1 MGVYSIMKNGSHVTQ
16 IYEGPS
22 NEIIR
27 DIQVVH
33 PQSHPARMLDVCD

>member
-1 MGVYSIMKNGSHVTQ
+1 MGIYSIMKNGSHVTQ

-22 NEIIR
+22 NQIIR

-33 PQSHPARMLDVCD
+33 PQSQPARMLGVCD